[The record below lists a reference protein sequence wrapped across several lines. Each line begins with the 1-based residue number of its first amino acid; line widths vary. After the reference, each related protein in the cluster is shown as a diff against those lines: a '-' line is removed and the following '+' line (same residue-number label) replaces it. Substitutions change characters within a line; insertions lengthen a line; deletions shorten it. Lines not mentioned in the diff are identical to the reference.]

1 MTPREQLR
9 KMTAMGEQG
18 ALDEKHWYRLVNGMS
33 AGELRQRQELL
44 MRNQMAMAP
53 QILAQGQQRIQGVPA
68 QFEPRF
74 MERELVQPS
83 EMVPSDA
90 RQMHMGPHL
99 GPPLPPH
106 HAGVMPG
113 RAFPAAG
120 YGFLPSE
127 PMETVARRQELI
139 HKQNIARM
147 EMNAILHQKELENAH
162 QKGLMGMDN
171 PMSYPTNPMAFRGRQ
186 RMPDGHDV
194 FVHRPTLDELHS
206 NSMLMSSGPYPAIS
220 TLHRERGRRAGRRPT
235 NHKSSESHMTNVK
248 GPTEDKSVEESPG
261 ATSGEEKEVEVK
273 GEIGEDSSSKTHH
286 QTKLDSDLA
295 SGSRKNYKEGE
306 TGLRKSCVT
315 GQDRCSD
322 GANNGVNDKDMTTQC
337 SAFQDKFM
345 FPSAGGG
352 LSGAP
357 YLFPVPGN
365 GFLPPGGLRE
375 VSVSRPAFTNRRPS
389 PGTPN
394 LFLNGDEVAE
404 DIRKWTVN
412 DVCNFINSIPT
423 CSEYAQTFK
432 DHMIDGETLP
442 LLSEEHLLDTLGLKL
457 GPALKIRSQVSRRLG
472 SMMYMMNLPLAA
484 SNLQAAPE
492 KPGEHSPEMGSPV
505 NCNSEIMASP
515 RDTDL
520 LKSTEHL
527 QEPETNSPPSVS
539 SETA

>member
-9 KMTAMGEQG
+9 KMTALGEQG

-33 AGELRQRQELL
+33 AGELRQRQELM
-44 MRNQMAMAP
+44 MRNQMALAP
-53 QILAQGQQRIQGVPA
+53 QILAQGQQRLQGVPT

-83 EMVPSDA
+83 EMVSSDA
-90 RQMHMGPHL
+90 RQMHMGTHL

-106 HAGVMPG
+106 ASVLPG
-113 RAFPAAG
+113 RAFPGAG

-139 HKQNIARM
+139 HKQKIARM

-171 PMSYPTNPMAFRGRQ
+171 PMAYPPNPMAFRGRQ

-206 NSMLMSSGPYPAIS
+206 NSILMSASPYPPIS
-220 TLHRERGRRAGRRPT
+220 TLHRERGRKAGRRPT
-235 NHKSSESHMTNVK
+235 THKSAESHVSSLK
-248 GPTEDKSVEESPG
+248 GQAEDKSVEQSPG
-261 ATSGEEKEVEVK
+261 ATSGEEKEAEIK
-273 GEIGEDSSSKTHH
+273 GDMGEEGVTGKMHH
-286 QTKLDSDLA
+286 QAKMDSELDA
-295 SGSRKNYKEGE
+295 GSRKNYKEGE
-306 TGLRKSCVT
+306 QGLRKACVNS
-315 GQDRCSD
+315 QDGCSD
-322 GANNGVNDKDMTTQC
+322 VVNSGASEKDMSSQC

-345 FPSAGGG
+345 YPSAGGPLTG
-352 LSGAP
+352 MP
-357 YLFPVPGN
+357 YMFPVPGN
-365 GFLPPGGLRE
+365 GLLPPG
-375 VSVSRPAFTNRRPS
+375 PPS
-389 PGTPN
+389 
-394 LFLNGDEVAE
+394 LFLNGDDVSE
-404 DIRKWTVN
+404 DIRKWTVD
-412 DVCNFINSIPT
+412 DVYNFINSIPT

-472 SMMYMMNLPLAA
+472 SMFYMMNLPLPSAA
-484 SNLQAAPE
+484 LQVAPE
-492 KPGEHSPEMGSPV
+492 KPGDRSSEIGSPV
-505 NCNSEIMASP
+505 NCNSEEMLASP
-515 RDTDL
+515 RDPEA

-527 QEPETNSPPSVS
+527 HDTENNSPPSAS